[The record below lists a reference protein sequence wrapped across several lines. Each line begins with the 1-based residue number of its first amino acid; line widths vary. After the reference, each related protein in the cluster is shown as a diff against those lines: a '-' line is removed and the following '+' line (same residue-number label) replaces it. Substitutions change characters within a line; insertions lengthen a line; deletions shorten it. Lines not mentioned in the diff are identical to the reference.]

1 MKRRFTE
8 EQIIAVLREAES
20 GTPVKD
26 LCRRVG
32 VRTVTFYK
40 WKSKYAGMEIS
51 EVRRMRLLEDENAR
65 LKKIVAQQALDI
77 DALKGGAVK
86 KVVGP
91 RAEREA
97 ARVAREEVSR
107 ATATLRVS
115 TLVYAIEPSLYAK

>member
-20 GTPVKD
+20 GTAVKD

-32 VRTVTFYK
+32 VSTVTFYK

-77 DALKGGAVK
+77 DALKVVLSK
-86 KVVGP
+86 KW
-91 RAEREA
+91 
-97 ARVAREEVSR
+97 
-107 ATATLRVS
+107 
-115 TLVYAIEPSLYAK
+115 